1 VPRIGGRARIHHFGG
16 ASEDGSIVAVE
27 DGGRR
32 LEVRSQG
39 GELLLFELNAA
50 TARFLPAGNAQGTRL
65 ELLSAAGGAGGA
77 QGA

>member
-1 VPRIGGRARIHHFGG
+1 MPYVHGRARIHHFGG
-16 ASEDGSIVAVE
+16 ASEPASIVAVH

-39 GELLLFELNAA
+39 GELLSFELNPA
-50 TARFLPAGNAQGTRL
+50 TARFLPVGNAQGTRL
-65 ELLSAAGGAGGA
+65 ELLSDA